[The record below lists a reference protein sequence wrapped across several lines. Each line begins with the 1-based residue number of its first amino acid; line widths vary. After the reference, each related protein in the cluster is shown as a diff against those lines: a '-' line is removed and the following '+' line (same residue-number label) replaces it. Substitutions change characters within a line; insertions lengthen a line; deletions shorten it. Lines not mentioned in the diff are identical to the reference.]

1 MENSELKDLIQQAKW
16 GHSQQGCYSLDLSYE
31 LIKVY
36 FDNDDN
42 DNNDDYKMLVS
53 AK

>member
-1 MENSELKDLIQQAKW
+1 MKNSELKELIEQAKW

-36 FDNDDN
+36 FA
-42 DNNDDYKMLVS
+42 NNDDYKMLVS